1 MVRQRSAVI
10 VLGGLLAVLSLVL
23 ATGLSGSAQDATPA
37 TGEGLAHPA
46 HIHKGTCD
54 ALDPAPLFP
63 LTDVVAETMRGTP
76 AAEGGAIGAQTAI
89 AVETSETEVAETL
102 ETIAQGGHAINI
114 HLSTEDIGTYIA
126 CGDIGGVV
134 MTGTTM
140 GDVLAIGLREVGG
153 SGYSGVATLQAQ
165 GEQTLV
171 TIFLTQNVAGGTG
184 TAAEGT
190 PVVGAPDAGTVMVD
204 IQNFAYTPD
213 PVTIPVGGTIT
224 WTNRDPEPHTAT
236 ARDREVLQSG
246 TLKQDERYTETFEAA
261 GTYEY
266 FCEFHPNMKGTL
278 VVE

>member
-1 MVRQRSAVI
+1 MVRQRSGVL
-10 VLGGLLAVLSLVL
+10 VLGGVLAVLGLVL

-37 TGEGLAHPA
+37 TGGGLAHPA
-46 HIHKGTCD
+46 HIHTGTCD
-54 ALDPAPLFP
+54 ELGDVVFP
-63 LTDVVAETMRGTP
+63 LTDVAAGTMSGTP
-76 AAEGGAIGAQTAI
+76 AAEGGAI

-102 ETIAQGGHAINI
+102 ETITQGGHAINI
-114 HLSTEDIGTYIA
+114 HLSTEEIGTYIA

-184 TAAEGT
+184 TAAEGP

-236 ARDREVLQSG
+236 ARDRAVLQSG
-246 TLKQDERYTETFEAA
+246 TLKQDERYTETFETA